1 MRALRVLRGEVVMPQ
16 AAHLVKNVRKQK
28 VASASQVLKNP
39 VLE

>member
-1 MRALRVLRGEVVMPQ
+1 MRALRVLQEEVVMPQ

-28 VASASQVLKNP
+28 AASASQALKSP